1 MNSNFKI
8 LEMTFQVR
16 QKKLLT
22 IYVDLRVGA
31 ALPHPL
37 TLLNTPTLPSTLP
50 PTNPRPFLAHDEPR
64 AGKALQENLTT
75 HVQQVL
81 KFAVGFK
88 CISLEEIKLKI
99 QQLPLTFS
107 PSLP

>member
-37 TLLNTPTLPSTLP
+37 TLLNTPRSLPHFLP
-50 PTNPRPFLAHDEPR
+50 PTPGLFQLMMNPELGRLYKKILPSMFS
-64 AGKALQENLTT
+64 
-75 HVQQVL
+75 
-81 KFAVGFK
+81 K
-88 CISLEEIKLKI
+88 C
-99 QQLPLTFS
+99 
-107 PSLP
+107 